1 MNKIIMFMM
10 AFMAFV
16 SVTIAADTVD
26 TAKNKEL
33 AEKLMDTMKISQTMT
48 RSLDMMKKMQLDMM
62 SKRLKGKDLQNMEEF
77 NRSIMELVS
86 RELSWEKL
94 KGPFINIYAESFT
107 TEELDAMIKFYESPI
122 GKKLLDKQPEIQ
134 QKAMQLV
141 QSIMMRLMP
150 EMEKMA
156 KDFAEKQQKADPAKT
171 AVQSVPAVTATPAEN
186 QSRQRQ
192 SKRKYHLDET
202 NGAEFQ
208 RRFFLT

>member
-1 MNKIIMFMM
+1 MM

-171 AVQSVPAVTATPAEN
+171 AVQSVPAVTATPAE
-186 QSRQRQ
+186 
-192 SKRKYHLDET
+192 KPVPAAAK
-202 NGAEFQ
+202 
-208 RRFFLT
+208 

>member
-16 SVTIAADTVD
+16 SVTIAADPVD

-171 AVQSVPAVTATPAEN
+171 AVQSVPAVTATPAE
-186 QSRQRQ
+186 
-192 SKRKYHLDET
+192 KPVPAAAK
-202 NGAEFQ
+202 
-208 RRFFLT
+208 